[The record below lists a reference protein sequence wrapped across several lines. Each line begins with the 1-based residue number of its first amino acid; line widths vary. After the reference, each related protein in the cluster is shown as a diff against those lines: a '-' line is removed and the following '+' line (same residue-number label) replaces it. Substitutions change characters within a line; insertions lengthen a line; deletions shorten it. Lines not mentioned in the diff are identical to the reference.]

1 MASIQQ
7 SLNNLF
13 AASLGVGFAATQS
26 PGLRQHVEK
35 RAELAKLQK
44 QQQTLEKAEL
54 QGEIPNE
61 MLEEFR
67 AKGLSAA
74 EKAFELDPSEKT
86 YEQLK
91 TQLKKRPTVTPAYEG
106 PEDYYGSEEYQQDIE
121 QEAASRI
128 YQENRERDIAN
139 IMNRQQTAQ
148 DAKRGIQNAVAD
160 RRAVIDQLRAAGV
173 NVDNVKGITDTK
185 TGERVK

>member
-13 AASLGVGFAATQS
+13 AASLGAGFAATQS
-26 PGLRQHVEK
+26 PALRQRVEK
-35 RAELAKLQK
+35 RTELAKLQK

-54 QGEIPNE
+54 QGEIPTG
-61 MLEEFR
+61 MLEELR

-74 EKAFELDPSEKT
+74 EKAFELDPSAKT

-91 TQLKKRPTVTPAYEG
+91 AQWKKQPMETPAYAD
-106 PEDYYGSEEYQQDIE
+106 PEDYYGSEEYQQEVE
-121 QEAASRI
+121 QEAAGRI
-128 YQENRERDIAN
+128 YKERRERDIAD

-148 DAKRGIQNAVAD
+148 DAKRGMQNAVAD
-160 RRAVIDQLRAAGV
+160 RRAIIEQLRAAGV
-173 NVDNVKGITDTK
+173 NVDKVKGITDIK
-185 TGERVK
+185 TGERIK